1 MGSWFLKCALS
12 ALVAGTGFMAFGG
25 AANAVEP
32 VKSCSDCQWIKNKDR
47 KNYCYA
53 KCKNDKSYCQW
64 IKNKDLK
71 NQCKAEVG

>member
-12 ALVAGTGFMAFGG
+12 ALVAGAGFMAFGG

-32 VKSCSDCQWIKNKDR
+32 VKSCSDCQWIKNKD
-47 KNYCYA
+47 
-53 KCKNDKSYCQW
+53 
-64 IKNKDLK
+64 LK